1 MPALI
6 FALLIFIMSAQSSP
20 PGQSLAPDYVAHF
33 VEYGLFALTLLWA
46 VTRGLKKAITFNRAI
61 LCFFI
66 SSAYSASDEIHQ
78 SLVPHRTP
86 QWSDIAADA
95 LGAATFLLIVLTFAW
110 LRRRRHLAAAVR

>member
-6 FALLIFIMSAQSSP
+6 YALLIFFMSAQSNP
-20 PGQSLAPDYVAHF
+20 PGGNLAPDYVAHF
-33 VEYGLFALTLLWA
+33 VEYGVFALTLLWA
-46 VTRGLKKAITFNRAI
+46 VTQGLKKRITLSRAS

-66 SSAYSASDEIHQ
+66 SSAYSATDELHQ

-95 LGAATFLLIVLTFAW
+95 LGAFTFLLIVLTFVW
-110 LRRRRHLAAAVR
+110 IRRRRQLAAAN